1 MFPRAIAKRK
11 ICKVGRA
18 CGLGC
23 VPKSHN
29 CKVALRGQAK
39 TAVEWL
45 AHVTKNPNYE
55 AENNA
60 KIDKRLERF
69 NNRVE
74 SYYNKLINKEVSETF
89 KKIQDSPSSSNYSIT
104 YWENGKRTDLTYNQL
119 KEKIGKDKADKY
131 IQDGLYRKYEAEQGT
146 KRWQKDYSA
155 SRHPYRKQ
163 NTPEDREKQIEQ
175 ERQEAL
181 ARLQKRNQN
190 NGASQPTQP
199 FSIYKRTIYR
209 ETTNPDRRIA
219 ESSNWSGDTNYVPS
233 QRIRKARKKLST
245 GVATPEDAAQIKQ
258 MEQLGRSL
266 ANQEQTSGGQR
277 LLHDNSHIWNYIAS
291 GMRLK
296 NTIVVRSRDGVESA
310 ARITSQ
316 KNYIYVDYLASNP
329 RNVAGGK
336 GAISGSATAALVAV
350 AKKAYAEGKGFHLT
364 ALSSAAPFYRK
375 IGMSEPESHHFRV
388 KKDDVLEFINRNTPP
403 KSNVKTN

>member
-60 KIDKRLERF
+60 KIDKRLGRF
-69 NNRVE
+69 NDRVKSHWE
-74 SYYNKLINKEVSETF
+74 RLARKDASDRF
-89 KKIQDSPSSSNYSIT
+89 KKIQDNPDSQNHSIT
-104 YWENGKRTDLTYNQL
+104 YWENEKSSDLTYNQL
-119 KEKIGKDKADKY
+119 IDKIGKNEADQY
-131 IQDGLYRKYEAEQGT
+131 IQERLLYNARLNLGQSE
-146 KRWQKDYSA
+146 WSA
-155 SRHPYRKQ
+155 GYNARRHPYNQQ
-163 NTPEDREKQIEQ
+163 NTPEDKIEQ
-175 ERQEAL
+175 QRQISNELWAQRSRQQGEKSDSRQVAATPSVYQKPVYRPEA
-181 ARLQKRNQN
+181 
-190 NGASQPTQP
+190 T
-199 FSIYKRTIYR
+199 
-209 ETTNPDRRIA
+209 PDDYTGKI
-219 ESSNWSGDTNYVPS
+219 NYVPPE
-233 QRIRKARKKLST
+233 RVRKARKKLST
-245 GVATPEDAAQIKQ
+245 GTATREDANQIKT
-258 MEQLGRSL
+258 MSHLARSL
-266 ANQEQTSGGQR
+266 AQKETTKGGQR
-277 LLHDNSHIWNYIAS
+277 LLYDVSNIWSYIAS

-296 NTIVVRSRDGVESA
+296 NTIVVHSRDGVESA

-336 GAISGSATAALVAV
+336 GAVSGSATAALVAV

-403 KSNVKTN
+403 KSNVKTD